1 MYGNC
6 PIKQVKEVDN
16 NAIQNVSDNFCFS
29 ANAARRS
36 TEDCFFWVAEELED
50 EEEVVWRITTGAEG
64 SKSLLSSNTPGGG
77 NSKERCSRINRN
89 TATLA
94 ANREVASVSS

>member
-1 MYGNC
+1 MDGNC
-6 PIKQVKEVDN
+6 PIKQVNVMDN

-29 ANAARRS
+29 ANAVSRS
-36 TEDCFFWVAEELED
+36 AETCFFWVD
-50 EEEVVWRITTGAEG
+50 EVVVDEVEWRMTTGADG

-77 NSKERCSRINRN
+77 KSNDKCSRINRK

-94 ANREVASVSS
+94 ANREVISVSS